1 MFLFN
6 TNASRVRGND
16 FREQF
21 RSRIMYSG
29 LDELFEEGILASA
42 SVFSNICRRKGM
54 KDREN
59 LAIVLGGSSVTSLGI
74 CRNLGENGV
83 SVSCVDNRKNETAF
97 SRFCAGFFAIP
108 GIESS
113 SRILKSFLSELDG
126 RVETSPVM
134 FPASDLFC
142 LNLVR
147 TMGEIGGKYVFL
159 ANRQSVET
167 LVDKEK
173 FYLSL
178 MRAELPHPET
188 YFPLEEDLNEIERN
202 LDYPVLVKPAVSQM
216 FSRIFILKSFVAKD
230 RKELEKYLG
239 LASEHRIPVMVQQ
252 IIPGPPT
259 NVYGIA
265 GYVDR
270 NSEPKGVFAYRRI
283 RDWPLGFGCN
293 SLIESIPVS
302 AVEQIKEITL
312 NYLRSLKYTGLFE
325 AEFKRDDRD
334 GAFKL
339 IEINA
344 RSWWQNRF
352 ATVCGSNLVLMAYL
366 DAMGRRIPS
375 TETYR
380 TGIRWICALNDIQSA
395 MTLFQSGSVG
405 FLEWLS
411 SYKSVV
417 DYAYF
422 APNDPLPCISNLF
435 LVSHAYFRGFLSA
448 RKISDQSAPIER
460 SSD

>member
-1 MFLFN
+1 
-6 TNASRVRGND
+6 
-16 FREQF
+16 
-21 RSRIMYSG
+21 
-29 LDELFEEGILASA
+29 
-42 SVFSNICRRKGM
+42 M
-54 KDREN
+54 KDRDN
-59 LAIVLGGSSVTSLGI
+59 RAVVLGGSSVTSLGM
-74 CRNLGENGV
+74 CRTLSENGI
-83 SVSCVDNRKNETAF
+83 SVFCVDNRKNETAF
-97 SRFCAGFFAIP
+97 SRFCAGFFAVP

-113 SRILKSFLSELDG
+113 SRILKSFLAELDG
-126 RVETSPVM
+126 RVDTSAVV

-147 TMGEIGGKYVFL
+147 SMGEVNGKYVFL

-167 LVDKEK
+167 LVDKER

-178 MRAELPHPET
+178 MRAELAHPET
-188 YFPLEEDLNEIERN
+188 YFPLEDDLSEIEKN

-239 LASEHRIPVMVQQ
+239 LASEHRISVMVQQ
-252 IIPGPPT
+252 IVSGPPT

-293 SLIESIPVS
+293 SMIESIPVS
-302 AVEQIKEITL
+302 AVEPIKEITL
-312 NYLRSLKYTGLFE
+312 DYLRSLKYTGLFE
-325 AEFKRDDRD
+325 AEFKKDDRD
-334 GAFKL
+334 GNFKL

-352 ATVCGSNLVLMAYL
+352 ATVCGLNLVLMAYL
-366 DAMGRRIPS
+366 DAMGRKTS
-375 TETYR
+375 SKDTYR
-380 TGIRWICALNDIQSA
+380 TGMRWIYALNDIQSA
-395 MTLFQSGSVG
+395 MTLFQSGNVS
-405 FLEWLS
+405 FFEWLS
-411 SYKSVV
+411 SYKSLV

-422 APNDPLPCISNLF
+422 APNDPLPCISNMLF
-435 LVSHAYFRGFLSA
+435 AGHAYLKGFLSA
-448 RKISDQSAPIER
+448 HKISDQSVPIER
-460 SSD
+460 SID